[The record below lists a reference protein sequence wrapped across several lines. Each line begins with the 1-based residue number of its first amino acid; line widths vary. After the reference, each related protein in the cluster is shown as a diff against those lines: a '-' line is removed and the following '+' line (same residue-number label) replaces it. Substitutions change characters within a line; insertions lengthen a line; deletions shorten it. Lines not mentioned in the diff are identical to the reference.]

1 MADVASYEADSYRS
15 NFTSYDQ
22 DSYKPPT
29 PSLEPQQP
37 AQGYDSSYTKV
48 SASRCKSS
56 PLHRLAV
63 QVEGHSPGAGANRS

>member
-29 PSLEPQQP
+29 PSLEPHRP
-37 AQGYDSSYTKV
+37 AGYDSSYTKV
-48 SASRCKSS
+48 SVSHKSS
-56 PLHRLAV
+56 ATAPLHRLAV
-63 QVEGHSPGAGANRS
+63 QVAGAHCS